1 MEICQTAGAVLQDK
15 LIKLQN
21 ITFNKHSKWNI
32 PLLSIYDIIVLV
44 NEAIEETIMLKK
56 LTRPEMLQNL
66 FEENGISSDSVELDD
81 ALIRDVQKYADGV

>member
-1 MEICQTAGAVLQDK
+1 M
-15 LIKLQN
+15 
-21 ITFNKHSKWNI
+21 S
-32 PLLSIYDIIVLV
+32 
-44 NEAIEETIMLKK
+44 KK

>member
-44 NEAIEETIMLKK
+44 NEAIEETIMSKK

-66 FEENGISSDSVELDD
+66 FEGNGISSDSVELDD

>member
-44 NEAIEETIMLKK
+44 NEAIEETIMSKK